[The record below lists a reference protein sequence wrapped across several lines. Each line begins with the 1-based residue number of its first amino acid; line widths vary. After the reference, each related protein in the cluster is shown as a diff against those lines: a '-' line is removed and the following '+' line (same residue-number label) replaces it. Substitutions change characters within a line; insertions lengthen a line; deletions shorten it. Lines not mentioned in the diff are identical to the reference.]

1 MASQRLTLGLVC
13 RTLDV
18 EPEALHTVKTLRL
31 ERLRLAALC
40 PLDALAGS
48 LRELYLRDNRLET
61 LDCAEALAALAPHL
75 AVLDLARNRL
85 AEVRGLAALRGL
97 RVLDLS
103 ANELARDPGADELP
117 LASLTVL
124 DLRGN
129 PFGKTRVT
137 AGPVLEELDG
147 EAVVPRA
154 GGGRSTVTAVG
165 DAVRRPVA
173 RSECVVYVPLV
184 GNRPGEAA
192 KRTLALR
199 FGRADDVA
207 RVARDFCAAHAAD
220 GADAVRELTASAAR
234 PPPRPRGWSARTAGT
249 PAPRSARGPDRGDGR
264 RAARCARGVDGAL
277 AGARRPRRPRSKS
290 GARPRARAP
299 PPPPPRPPRAARA
312 DESARRARRGRRGG
326 GGAPGVRRVGPRAAP
341 RGVRVVAKGEA
352 GAALAAARGAARRRG
367 VRPVHRGAGR
377 ARRAAARRLRRRRRL
392 VRRLVRCGVRTD
404 PDS

>member
-207 RVARDFCAAHAAD
+207 RVARDFCAAHAVD
-220 GADAVRELTASAAR
+220 GADAVRELTEICRAAAAA
-234 PPPRPRGWSARTAGT
+234 PPRLV
-249 PAPRSARGPDRGDGR
+249 GPDRGDAG
-264 RAARCARGVDGAL
+264 AALGLEAQIEETGDALARCARGVDGAL
-277 AGARRPRRPRSKS
+277 AGARATAAAAVEKRR
-290 GARPRARAP
+290 AAARARAAAAAAAP
-299 PPPPPRPPRAARA
+299 TAAARA
-312 DESARRARRGRRGG
+312 DESARR
-326 GGAPGVRRVGPRAAP
+326 RAA
-341 RGVRVVAKGEA
+341 
-352 GAALAAARGAARRRG
+352 AAAEE
-367 VRPVHRGAGR
+367 
-377 ARRAAARRLRRRRRL
+377 AAARRAFAASVRARL
-392 VRRLVRCGVRTD
+392 PAAYESSPKAKRAPPSRLPEAPRDDEEFDRYTAAPAELD
-404 PDS
+404 ARPPDAYDAADESSDDSYAAA

>member
-1 MASQRLTLGLVC
+1 MASQSLTLGLVC

-18 EPEALHTVKTLRL
+18 EPEALPTVKTLRL

-103 ANELARDPGADELP
+103 ANELARDPGADGLP

-129 PFGKTRVT
+129 PFGRTRVT

-154 GGGRSTVTAVG
+154 GGGRSTVTAAG
-165 DAVRRPVA
+165 DAARRPVA

-207 RVARDFCAAHAAD
+207 RVARDFCAAHAVD
-220 GADAVRELTASAAR
+220 GADAVRELTEICRAAAAA
-234 PPPRPRGWSARTAGT
+234 PPRLV
-249 PAPRSARGPDRGDGR
+249 GPDRGDAG
-264 RAARCARGVDGAL
+264 AALGLEAQIEETGDALARCARGVDGAL
-277 AGARRPRRPRSKS
+277 AGARATAAAAVEKRR
-290 GARPRARAP
+290 AAARARAAAAAAAP
-299 PPPPPRPPRAARA
+299 TAAARA
-312 DESARRARRGRRGG
+312 DESARR
-326 GGAPGVRRVGPRAAP
+326 RAA
-341 RGVRVVAKGEA
+341 
-352 GAALAAARGAARRRG
+352 AAAAE
-367 VRPVHRGAGR
+367 
-377 ARRAAARRLRRRRRL
+377 AAARRAFAASVRARL
-392 VRRLVRCGVRTD
+392 PAAYESSPKAKRAPPSRLPEAPRDDEEFDRYTAAPAELD
-404 PDS
+404 ARPPDAYDAADDSSDDSYAAA

>member
-207 RVARDFCAAHAAD
+207 RVARDFCAAHAVD
-220 GADAVRELTASAAR
+220 GADAVRELTEICRAAAAA
-234 PPPRPRGWSARTAGT
+234 PPRLV
-249 PAPRSARGPDRGDGR
+249 GPDRGDAG
-264 RAARCARGVDGAL
+264 AALGLEAQIEETGDALARCARGVDGAL
-277 AGARRPRRPRSKS
+277 AGARATAAAAVEKRR
-290 GARPRARAP
+290 AAARARAAAAAAAP
-299 PPPPPRPPRAARA
+299 TAAARA
-312 DESARRARRGRRGG
+312 DESARR
-326 GGAPGVRRVGPRAAP
+326 RAA
-341 RGVRVVAKGEA
+341 
-352 GAALAAARGAARRRG
+352 AAAEE
-367 VRPVHRGAGR
+367 
-377 ARRAAARRLRRRRRL
+377 AAARRAFAASVRARL
-392 VRRLVRCGVRTD
+392 PAAYESSPKAKRAPPSRLPEAPRDDEEFDRYTAAPAELD
-404 PDS
+404 ARPPDAYDAADDSSEDSYAAA

>member
-207 RVARDFCAAHAAD
+207 RVARDFCAAHAVD
-220 GADAVRELTASAAR
+220 GADAVRELTEICRAAAAA
-234 PPPRPRGWSARTAGT
+234 PPRLV
-249 PAPRSARGPDRGDGR
+249 GPDRGDAGAALGLEAQIEETGDALAR
-264 RAARCARGVDGAL
+264 RARGVDGAL
-277 AGARRPRRPRSKS
+277 A
-290 GARPRARAP
+290 
-299 PPPPPRPPRAARA
+299 AARA
-312 DESARRARRGRRGG
+312 T
-326 GGAPGVRRVGPRAAP
+326 
-341 RGVRVVAKGEA
+341 
-352 GAALAAARGAARRRG
+352 AAAA
-367 VRPVHRGAGR
+367 VEK
-377 ARRAAARRLRRRRRL
+377 RRAAARMTSQLESSGKNLCKRLSASLTGLLR
-392 VRRLVRCGVRTD
+392 GVRACNSAPHAAKRPQIRSKIVKNAVLPRTG
-404 PDS
+404 PEFEFPEVVEAVRTPLPAGVTFIFGVY

>member
-192 KRTLALR
+192 KRTLARR

-207 RVARDFCAAHAAD
+207 RVARDFCAAHAVD
-220 GADAVRELTASAAR
+220 GADAVRELTEICRAAAAA
-234 PPPRPRGWSARTAGT
+234 PPRLV
-249 PAPRSARGPDRGDGR
+249 GPDRGDAG
-264 RAARCARGVDGAL
+264 AALGLEAQIEEPGAALARCARGVDGAL
-277 AGARRPRRPRSKS
+277 AGARATAAAAVEKRR
-290 GARPRARAP
+290 AAARARAAAAAAAP
-299 PPPPPRPPRAARA
+299 TAAARA
-312 DESARRARRGRRGG
+312 DESARR
-326 GGAPGVRRVGPRAAP
+326 RAA
-341 RGVRVVAKGEA
+341 
-352 GAALAAARGAARRRG
+352 AAAEE
-367 VRPVHRGAGR
+367 
-377 ARRAAARRLRRRRRL
+377 AAARRAFAASVRARL
-392 VRRLVRCGVRTD
+392 PAAYESSPKAKRAPPSRLPEAPRDDEEFDRYTAAPAELD
-404 PDS
+404 ARPPDAYDAADDSSDDSYAAA

>member
-129 PFGKTRVT
+129 PFGRTRVT

-207 RVARDFCAAHAAD
+207 RVARDFCAAHAVD
-220 GADAVRELTASAAR
+220 GADAVRELTEICRAAAAA
-234 PPPRPRGWSARTAGT
+234 PPRLV
-249 PAPRSARGPDRGDGR
+249 GPDRGDAG
-264 RAARCARGVDGAL
+264 AALGLEAQIEETGDALARCARGVDGAL
-277 AGARRPRRPRSKS
+277 AGARATAAAAVEKRR
-290 GARPRARAP
+290 AAARARAAAAAAAP
-299 PPPPPRPPRAARA
+299 TAAARA
-312 DESARRARRGRRGG
+312 DESARR
-326 GGAPGVRRVGPRAAP
+326 RAA
-341 RGVRVVAKGEA
+341 
-352 GAALAAARGAARRRG
+352 AAAEE
-367 VRPVHRGAGR
+367 
-377 ARRAAARRLRRRRRL
+377 AAARRAFAASVRARL
-392 VRRLVRCGVRTD
+392 PAAYESSPKAKRAPPSRLPEAPRDDEEFDRYTAAPAELD
-404 PDS
+404 ARPPDAYDAADDSSDDSYAAA

>member
-1 MASQRLTLGLVC
+1 MASQSLTLGLVC

-18 EPEALHTVKTLRL
+18 EPEELPTVKTLRL

-207 RVARDFCAAHAAD
+207 RVARDFCAAHAVD
-220 GADAVRELTASAAR
+220 GADAVRELTEICRAAAAA
-234 PPPRPRGWSARTAGT
+234 PPRLV
-249 PAPRSARGPDRGDGR
+249 GPDRGDTG
-264 RAARCARGVDGAL
+264 AALGLEAQIEETGDALARCARGVDGAL
-277 AGARRPRRPRSKS
+277 AGARATAAAAVEKRR
-290 GARPRARAP
+290 AAARARAAAAAAAP
-299 PPPPPRPPRAARA
+299 TAAARA
-312 DESARRARRGRRGG
+312 DESARR
-326 GGAPGVRRVGPRAAP
+326 RAA
-341 RGVRVVAKGEA
+341 
-352 GAALAAARGAARRRG
+352 AAAEE
-367 VRPVHRGAGR
+367 
-377 ARRAAARRLRRRRRL
+377 AAARRAFAASVRARL
-392 VRRLVRCGVRTD
+392 PAAYESSPKAKRAPPSRLPEAPRDDEEFDRYTAAPAELD
-404 PDS
+404 ARPPDAYDAADDSSDDSYAAA

>member
-207 RVARDFCAAHAAD
+207 RVARDFCAAHAVD
-220 GADAVRELTASAAR
+220 GADAVRELTEICRAAAAA
-234 PPPRPRGWSARTAGT
+234 PPRLV
-249 PAPRSARGPDRGDGR
+249 GPDRGDAG
-264 RAARCARGVDGAL
+264 AALGLEAQIEETGDALARCARGVDGAL
-277 AGARRPRRPRSKS
+277 AGARATAAAAVEKRR
-290 GARPRARAP
+290 AAARARAAAAAAAP
-299 PPPPPRPPRAARA
+299 TAAARA
-312 DESARRARRGRRGG
+312 DESARR
-326 GGAPGVRRVGPRAAP
+326 RAA
-341 RGVRVVAKGEA
+341 
-352 GAALAAARGAARRRG
+352 AAAEE
-367 VRPVHRGAGR
+367 
-377 ARRAAARRLRRRRRL
+377 AAARRAFAASVRARL
-392 VRRLVRCGVRTD
+392 PAAYESSPKAKRAPPSRLSEAPRDDEEFDRYTAAPAELD
-404 PDS
+404 ARPPDAYDAADDSSDDSYAAA

>member
-103 ANELARDPGADELP
+103 ANELARDPGADGLP

-207 RVARDFCAAHAAD
+207 RVARDFCAAHAVD
-220 GADAVRELTASAAR
+220 GADAVRELTEICRAAAAA
-234 PPPRPRGWSARTAGT
+234 PPRLV
-249 PAPRSARGPDRGDGR
+249 GPDRGDAG
-264 RAARCARGVDGAL
+264 AALGLEAQIEETGDALARCARGVDGAL
-277 AGARRPRRPRSKS
+277 AGARATAAAAVEKRR
-290 GARPRARAP
+290 AAARARAAAAAAAP
-299 PPPPPRPPRAARA
+299 TAAARA
-312 DESARRARRGRRGG
+312 DESARR
-326 GGAPGVRRVGPRAAP
+326 RAA
-341 RGVRVVAKGEA
+341 
-352 GAALAAARGAARRRG
+352 AAAEE
-367 VRPVHRGAGR
+367 
-377 ARRAAARRLRRRRRL
+377 AAARRAFAASVRARL
-392 VRRLVRCGVRTD
+392 PAAYESSPKAKRAPPSRLPEAPRDDEEFDRYTAAPAELD
-404 PDS
+404 ARPPDAYDAADDSSDDSYAAA

>member
-207 RVARDFCAAHAAD
+207 RVARDFCAALSF
-220 GADAVRELTASAAR
+220 V
-234 PPPRPRGWSARTAGT
+234 
-249 PAPRSARGPDRGDGR
+249 
-264 RAARCARGVDGAL
+264 
-277 AGARRPRRPRSKS
+277 
-290 GARPRARAP
+290 
-299 PPPPPRPPRAARA
+299 
-312 DESARRARRGRRGG
+312 
-326 GGAPGVRRVGPRAAP
+326 GAPHVRIQSFCSGWI
-341 RGVRVVAKGEA
+341 
-352 GAALAAARGAARRRG
+352 
-367 VRPVHRGAGR
+367 
-377 ARRAAARRLRRRRRL
+377 
-392 VRRLVRCGVRTD
+392 
-404 PDS
+404 

>member
-207 RVARDFCAAHAAD
+207 RVARDFCAAHAVD
-220 GADAVRELTASAAR
+220 GADAVRELTEICRAAAAA
-234 PPPRPRGWSARTAGT
+234 PPRLV
-249 PAPRSARGPDRGDGR
+249 GPDRGDAG
-264 RAARCARGVDGAL
+264 AALGLEAQIEETGDALARCARGVDGAL
-277 AGARRPRRPRSKS
+277 AGARATAAAAVEKRR
-290 GARPRARAP
+290 AAARARAAAAAAAP
-299 PPPPPRPPRAARA
+299 TAAARA
-312 DESARRARRGRRGG
+312 DESARR
-326 GGAPGVRRVGPRAAP
+326 RAA
-341 RGVRVVAKGEA
+341 
-352 GAALAAARGAARRRG
+352 AAAEE
-367 VRPVHRGAGR
+367 
-377 ARRAAARRLRRRRRL
+377 AAARRAFAASVRARL
-392 VRRLVRCGVRTD
+392 PAAYESSPKAKRAPPSRLPEAPRDDEEFDRYTAAPAELD
-404 PDS
+404 ARPPDAYDAADDSSDDSYAAA